1 MRLIAVVLCVS
12 WMHFLS
18 GCAVVSVVD
27 TAVGVTSTVV
37 STTVDVAAGAVGAVA
52 GSSKSDKSDDD
63 DEDCRKADKDGSSK
77 KKCKD
82 E

>member
-1 MRLIAVVLCVS
+1 MRLIGVVLCVS
-12 WMHFLS
+12 LMHLLS

-52 GSSKSDKSDDD
+52 GSSKSDKDDED
-63 DEDCRKADKDGSSK
+63 DEDCHKDDKDGSAK